1 MFKPITTLEI
11 VLSLIAFIVTSY
23 LGLGVYLRNPRSW
36 THRFFVL
43 LAIILDAYIAVNL
56 LSLHPPLPTPASQL
70 FWIRNV
76 MFLAALIS
84 PTLFLL
90 LHTFPRSEIR
100 LRKGYLAAVFVL
112 TAINAAMAL
121 TPLVFETVRYPRGE
135 PVPVIGA
142 GMPLFFLHFV
152 GFIVLSFAV
161 LLVKQFRSRGEERAK
176 NSYLLFGV
184 IVTFTMMSVFTIIFV
199 VVLETS
205 IGVFLGP
212 IVPVILMA
220 SIAYAVVKHRFL
232 DIRPVVA
239 RSVTYIFLV
248 MAVALIYTGILL
260 VSVFYISKAPLD
272 IITLAAGVVLTTG
285 IALTFPLLQALI
297 RKLTDKLFF
306 RGAYDPQ
313 KLLADLSRAMNATLD
328 LDELTKKVLTL
339 LAKEMRISKAA
350 FLLAD
355 NHKIIDAKGVGYG
368 EAGLRAFQDS
378 PLELLFHRRSDSGP
392 AAFIFQDLSDEAL
405 KNVFREYEIEVLM
418 PIRAEEDDRAI
429 LVLGHKSS
437 GDTYSK
443 QDIKVLDALVPGVGI
458 ALQNARLYTDLQLA
472 SAAKSRFISV
482 VSHQLR
488 TPVSGMRWNLEMI
501 RQEKLRPAQKRA
513 FLDNAYQG
521 AIFLGEQLDD
531 ILTALDIYDKK
542 LTANKVL
549 VDLPGIFGEV
559 LEEFSGAIEA
569 KQLAIDSDFNHDCK
583 QILADPAKIKKV
595 IKILVK
601 NAVVYSPAKGK
612 VTITAHAETALD
624 QKKKIVVSV
633 SDEGM
638 GITEPERSHI
648 TEEFFRSD
656 QARVMFPSGLGLGV
670 FIAQAF
676 VSAHGGT
683 LWFYSEGRNKGAD
696 FHFSLPLD

>member
-1 MFKPITTLEI
+1 MFKPITALEA
-11 VLSLIAFIVTSY
+11 VLSLIAFAAISF

-36 THRFFVL
+36 THRLFIL
-43 LAIILDAYIAVNL
+43 LAIILDAYIGVNL
-56 LSLHPPLPTPASQL
+56 ISLHPLPPTQASQL

-90 LHTFPRSEIR
+90 LHTFPRNEIQ
-100 LRKGYLAAVFVL
+100 LRKRYLAAVFVL
-112 TAINAAMAL
+112 TAVSAVMAL

-135 PVPVIGA
+135 PVPVSGA
-142 GMPLFFLHFV
+142 GMPLFFLHFA
-152 GFIVLSFAV
+152 GFIVISFVV

-184 IVTFTMMSVFTIIFV
+184 IMTFSMMTAFTIVFV
-199 VVLETS
+199 VVLKTS

-239 RSVTYIFLV
+239 RSVSYIFLV
-248 MAVALIYTGILL
+248 ITVAAVYTATLL
-260 VSVFYISKAPLD
+260 VSAFYLGKSSLD
-272 IITLAAGVVLTTG
+272 IRTLAVGVVLAAG
-285 IALTFPLLQALI
+285 IALTFPFLQTFV

-306 RGAYDPQ
+306 RGVYDAQ
-313 KLLADLSRAMNATLD
+313 KLLADLSRAMSATLD
-328 LDELTKKVLTL
+328 LDELAKKVLTL
-339 LAKEMRISKAA
+339 LAKEMRVSKAA

-355 NHKIIDAKGVGYG
+355 RHKIIDAKGVGYG
-368 EAGLRAFQDS
+368 EAGLKAFKDS
-378 PLELLFHRRSDSGP
+378 PLELLFHRKPDSEP
-392 AAFIFQDLSDEAL
+392 PAFIFQDLSDEAL
-405 KNVFREYEIEVLM
+405 KNIFRQYEIEILM

-443 QDIKVLDALVPGVGI
+443 QDIKVLDAFVPGVGI

-513 FLDNAYQG
+513 FLGNAYQG
-521 AIFLGEQLDD
+521 VVFLGEQLDD

-549 VDLPGIFGEV
+549 VDLPAIFSEV
-559 LEEFSGAIEA
+559 LEEFSGMIAA
-569 KQLAIDSDFNHDCK
+569 KALTVDSDINHDSK
-583 QILADPAKIKKV
+583 QILAEATKIKKV

-612 VTITAHAETALD
+612 VIITAHAETALD
-624 QKKKIVVSV
+624 QKKRTVVSV
-633 SDEGM
+633 IDEGM
-638 GITEPERSHI
+638 GITEPERRHI

-656 QARVMFPSGLGLGV
+656 QARVMFPSGLGLGI

-676 VSAHGGT
+676 VGAHGGS

-696 FHFSLPLD
+696 FHFSLPSE